1 MRRVCWSSLESNP
14 GGTSGNRR
22 HGFFVALLLLASLA
36 VPLHAAAEAHE
47 FPAWNDSGSRKLTIY
62 GSMDIGS
69 ARPLI
74 EHYQRLRPTIAVTY
88 HELDTLEI
96 YSRLVDGAER
106 GEPTADILLSPAM
119 DLQVKLANDG
129 YVRQYASQATAAMP
143 EWSQWRREVFGF
155 SFEPAVLVYNK
166 TLLAADSVPT
176 TRAGLQALIE
186 NNGEDLFGRITTYDI
201 ERSGLGF
208 LFLTQDALRS
218 EEIWSLVN
226 AMGGSSTRLYT
237 NTAAM
242 LDHIASGKYI
252 IGYNLLGSYAE
263 QRAEQ
268 EPNLG
273 VVLPDDYT
281 LMMTRTAVLP
291 ALAKEPRLAEGFLE
305 FLLSKEGQTTV
316 AGMSGQ
322 YALHPDIE
330 GDHTASDLR
339 NTASNIVP
347 IKMGPT
353 LIVYLD
359 RAKRQRFLSQW
370 QTALRSQ

>member
-1 MRRVCWSSLESNP
+1 MRRVCWSGLERIP
-14 GGTSGNRR
+14 GNVSGKLRC
-22 HGFFVALLLLASLA
+22 GLSVTLLVLASLA
-36 VPLHAAAEAHE
+36 VPVHVAAEAHE
-47 FPAWNDSGSRKLTIY
+47 FPAANGSASGKLTVH

-74 EHYQRLRPTIAVTY
+74 EHYQRLKPAIAVTY

-129 YVRQYASQATAAMP
+129 YVRQYASQTTAAMP

-166 TLLAADSVPT
+166 TLLAPDRVPT

-186 NNGEDLFGRITTYDI
+186 NNGEELFGRITTYDI

-218 EEIWSLVN
+218 REIWSLVN

-242 LDHIASGKYI
+242 LDHIASGKYV

-268 EPNLG
+268 EPSLG
-273 VVLPDDYT
+273 VILPDDYT

-291 ALAKEPRLAEGFLE
+291 ALALEPRLAEDFLE

-322 YALHPDIE
+322 YALHPGIE

-339 NTASNIVP
+339 DLVSNVVP

-359 RAKRQRFLSQW
+359 RVKRQRFLRQW
-370 QTALRSQ
+370 QSALRTQ